1 MHYVCYTKRWLC
13 LWDPL
18 TTFCSAHILLSSVLR
33 RSAQFCSAL
42 LSADHIGS
50 YRIISESHRIGANR
64 YRGVWELGSLNSQG
78 GALPK
83 TRQTLFL
90 GGRHYSYI

>member
-1 MHYVCYTKRWLC
+1 MEHSDY
-13 LWDPL
+13 
-18 TTFCSAHILLSSVLR
+18 ILLNSVLR
-33 RSAQFCSAL
+33 RSALFCSVL
-42 LSADHIGS
+42 HGSNLHGS
-50 YRIISESHRIGANR
+50 YRNRIASELIGIGSNR

-90 GGRHYSYI
+90 GGRHYEGI